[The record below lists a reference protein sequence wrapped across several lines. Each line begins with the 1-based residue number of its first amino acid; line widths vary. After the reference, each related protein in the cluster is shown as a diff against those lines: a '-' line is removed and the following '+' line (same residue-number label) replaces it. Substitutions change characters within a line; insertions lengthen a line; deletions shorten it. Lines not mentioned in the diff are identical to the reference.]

1 MSISIIGRPNYI
13 YIGTSHQNLS
23 CYVGLIKFRKKEYNQ
38 LVNSKT
44 DIRQQLWA
52 KQQISSNDVDYHL
65 WEQKRDFIRQMA
77 SLSHSCF
84 FTVDVFMGRYDFA
97 SPVFS
102 SLFGYKPELIN
113 SIEKHGDFFEDMI
126 HPDDLDR
133 LTKMQIEH
141 SHFIYGLDPKNRN
154 DYSNTYKFRMRN
166 SQKQYRNVMSRQRV
180 IQQDANGKAWI
191 ILGEV
196 NILPD
201 QRPLDDVQ
209 GITVNLKTG
218 KIVNYSGCYGNSTSL
233 SEREV
238 EILKMVQSGY
248 LSKEIA
254 GELCISLNTVNNHR
268 KSILR
273 KLQVANSIEAINEA
287 AKRGFL

>member
-1 MSISIIGRPNYI
+1 
-13 YIGTSHQNLS
+13 
-23 CYVGLIKFRKKEYNQ
+23 
-38 LVNSKT
+38 
-44 DIRQQLWA
+44 
-52 KQQISSNDVDYHL
+52 
-65 WEQKRDFIRQMA
+65 MA
-77 SLSHSCF
+77 SLSHSCI
-84 FTVDVFMGRYDFA
+84 FTVDVFKGRYDFA

-102 SLFGYKPELIN
+102 SLFGYKPKLID
-113 SIEKHGDFFEDMI
+113 SIERHGGFFEDMI
-126 HPDDLDR
+126 HPDDFGR

-141 SHFIYGLDPKNRN
+141 SHFIYSLDPQNRN
-154 DYSNTYKFRMRN
+154 DFSNTYKFRMRD
-166 SQKQYRNVMSRQRV
+166 SQNRYRNVMSRQRV

-191 ILGEV
+191 VLGEV

-218 KIVNYSGCYGNSTSL
+218 QIVNYSGYCGNNTSL
-233 SEREV
+233 SDREV
-238 EILKMVQSGY
+238 EILKLVQSGY

-254 GELCISLNTVNNHR
+254 GKLCISLNTVSNHR

-287 AKRGFL
+287 AKRGFLYRPKESNPKLCE